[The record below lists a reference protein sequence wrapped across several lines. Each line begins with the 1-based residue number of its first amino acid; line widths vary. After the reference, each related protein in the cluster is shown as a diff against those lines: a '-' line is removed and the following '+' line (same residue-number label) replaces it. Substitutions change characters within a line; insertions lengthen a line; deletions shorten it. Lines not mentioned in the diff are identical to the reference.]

1 VEQSFWA
8 KDGGTW
14 QTKARCVIVISNPKQ
29 RPNAWTSAEIFLGGW
44 DEVDISFIIF
54 RLLTMQCKWTFTKRF
69 ILSKSQRKCP
79 MLPHQ
84 SQKCA
89 LLAAMLLTPYKT
101 TWLTAVSTHCLAA
114 LHAIAVCVEQSHV
127 VLPLCCY
134 AKALDCTIKTQDSQK
149 FH

>member
-1 VEQSFWA
+1 
-8 KDGGTW
+8 
-14 QTKARCVIVISNPKQ
+14 
-29 RPNAWTSAEIFLGGW
+29 
-44 DEVDISFIIF
+44 
-54 RLLTMQCKWTFTKRF
+54 
-69 ILSKSQRKCP
+69 

-134 AKALDCTIKTQDSQK
+134 AKALDCTIKNTRFTKIPLDYKYVTNLSDFK
-149 FH
+149 KIGVVLKNRLVFDEHYILNLFICLRPDGP